1 MVFSVLFLV
10 LWVQRSGIGK
20 MFITLE
26 RLMVRYYKIIIEE
39 ISVLSLLVGTVR
51 IEKFCSFC
59 TPFLQ
64 IAHSANKRTFI
75 CGLEVIINWSKL
87 KGKTPT
93 IVVYFWSNTYHKE
106 SSDRIRSRKVCIM
119 VLMLKVMVQETSN

>member
-1 MVFSVLFLV
+1 
-10 LWVQRSGIGK
+10 

-26 RLMVRYYKIIIEE
+26 WLNIFEWNLKQLMVRYYKIIIEE
-39 ISVLSLLVGTVR
+39 ISVLSLLVGKVR

-87 KGKTPT
+87 KSKTPT
-93 IVVYFWSNTYHKE
+93 IVVYFWSNTYHRE
-106 SSDRIRSRKVCIM
+106 SSDIIRSRKVCIM
-119 VLMLKVMVQETSN
+119 LCSRNFKLMETEFVLPFFNI